1 MNTEVI
7 NPQVRFKSGYADGVH
22 PLAVLELNDGTYL
35 QAVQRPVIENG
46 VAVLLCRKF
55 PEGTYKDAE
64 SYRIAELDVK
74 RVIPGV
80 DADKLEAE
88 LTATV

>member
-1 MNTEVI
+1 M
-7 NPQVRFKSGYADGVH
+7 
-22 PLAVLELNDGTYL
+22 
-35 QAVQRPVIENG
+35 IENG